1 LGWRISLLSLLG
13 AELRESFELS
23 MEQVSSSPKW
33 RSRSSSQIVWAIFD
47 QDYVAFHRPSGK
59 THFLNEAS
67 YLLISEILAEPQS
80 LDTIIRELLSGEDEA
95 NPAAYAGQMRAM
107 LDHLENFGLVDR
119 L

>member
-80 LDTIIRELLSGEDEA
+80 LDTIVREFVSGEDEA
-95 NPAAYAGQMRAM
+95 NPAPYASQMRAM
-107 LDHLENFGLVDR
+107 LDHLEDFGLVDR